1 VPKDTNVEETANRTS
16 CGDPG
21 SEASQDQDLLRR
33 MLSGDEEAF
42 AALFRRQQAGV
53 YRFAL
58 HMCGSPAVAEDVT
71 QEVFLILMK
80 TGSRYDPS
88 RASVRAFLYGIARN
102 CVKHHQERGGR
113 YVPIPD
119 GDAGIAGGTLG
130 RAARGTKGNPY
141 NPANAP
147 DNPLSALSRS
157 EQIESVRQAVLLL
170 PAPYREA
177 VVLCELQEMSYAEA
191 AAAAGCSLGTI
202 RSRLH
207 RARAI
212 LAQKLERQLE
222 GNQDRSLVPGIRG
235 VPGKPAPKRCPA

>member
-1 VPKDTNVEETANRTS
+1 MATVEETANLTNGR
-16 CGDPG
+16 GPG
-21 SEASQDQDLLRR
+21 RDGGRDQELLRR

-58 HMCGSPAVAEDVT
+58 HMCGLPAVAEDVT

-80 TGSRYDPS
+80 SGSKYDPS

-102 CVKHHQERGGR
+102 CVKRHQERGGR
-113 YVPIPD
+113 YVQIPD
-119 GDAGIAGGTLG
+119 GVDWTVGGTFGGTSG
-130 RAARGTKGNPY
+130 RIKDNPY
-141 NPANAP
+141 NPANPTMAP
-147 DNPLSALSRS
+147 DSPLSDLSRS
-157 EQIESVRQAVLLL
+157 EQIESVRQAVLSL

-177 VVLCELQEMSYAEA
+177 VVLCELQELSYAEA
-191 AAAAGCSLGTI
+191 AAAAGCSVGTI

-212 LAQKLERQLE
+212 LAKKLE
-222 GNQDRSLVPGIRG
+222 GNHERSLAPGRT
-235 VPGKPAPKRCPA
+235 APKRCPA